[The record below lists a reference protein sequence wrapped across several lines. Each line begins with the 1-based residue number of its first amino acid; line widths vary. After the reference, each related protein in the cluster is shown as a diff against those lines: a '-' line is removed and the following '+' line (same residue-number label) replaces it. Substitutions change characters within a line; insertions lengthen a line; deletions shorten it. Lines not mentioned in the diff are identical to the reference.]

1 MIDIVTY
8 RWHEPWEYVA
18 TRKYGKPGVLYTEE
32 HVGWLH
38 NMIRKNMSLPFQI
51 YHYSKGA
58 SDKVGEDVV
67 RCDFEDDYEGWYLLF
82 SFMRRERPFLFVGID
97 NVIVKDLAPFVEYAE
112 GKGLHTCQSY
122 APGSCYT
129 GVCWIENC
137 LKYYELFDDFYHSD
151 NFTTNDSKWQDEK
164 FIELKIKDFKTF
176 PAGWGRSYKN
186 HYKKG
191 KDCRDAKFF
200 HFTGFPKHY
209 ELLEKEQWI
218 KEALTDV

>member
-1 MIDIVTY
+1 MVDIVTY
-8 RWHEPWEYVA
+8 RWHKPWEYIA
-18 TRKYGKPGVLYTEE
+18 TRKHGKPGVLYTEE
-32 HVGWLH
+32 HIGWTH

-58 SDKVGEDVV
+58 SDKVGEDVIS
-67 RCDFEDDYEGWYLLF
+67 CDFEDDYEGWYLLF

-122 APGSCYT
+122 APGSAHT
-129 GVCWIENC
+129 GIVWVENC
-137 LKYYELFDDFYHSD
+137 QKHADMFDEFWHD
-151 NFTTNDSKWQDEK
+151 DSYNKKKWQDEM
-164 FIELKIKDFKTF
+164 FIERKIIDFKTF
-176 PAGWGRSYKN
+176 PAGWSRSYKN

-191 KDCRDAKFF
+191 KRCKEAKYF

-209 ELLEKEQWI
+209 EVEDEWVI
-218 KEALTDV
+218 EALKG